1 MADIFDV
8 VADSTRRE
16 MLQILLENLVADSGE
31 MSVSELVA
39 RTGLSQ
45 PTVSKQLKVLR
56 EAPASHFVGAPAIL
70 QKIDRPELLLRTL
83 QSAQLRSTV
92 ITQRV
97 MPTFNATVG
106 KLGVHIGQMLVRQTQ
121 AIAVRAEAVQRLDR
135 PGIPGAKQLKGQIR
149 RFKHNLR
156 LGQYRFDTMPV
167 NSQEVAITPMSGSR

>member
-56 EAPASHFVGAPAIL
+56 EAGLVGVREDGQHRLYHLDPTPLEELEDWAIPFL
-70 QKIDRPELLLRTL
+70 SVNFPGDADEAGRERLFAAADEAVVVAGTSVG
-83 QSAQLRSTV
+83 SAAATTV
-92 ITQRV
+92 FQV
-97 MPTFNATVG
+97 
-106 KLGVHIGQMLVRQTQ
+106 TQ
-121 AIAVRAEAVQRLDR
+121 AFGDLQNTTKDAVRNAVSRLR
-135 PGIPGAKQLKGQIR
+135 K
-149 RFKHNLR
+149 
-156 LGQYRFDTMPV
+156 
-167 NSQEVAITPMSGSR
+167 SSGK

>member
-56 EAPASHFVGAPAIL
+56 EAGLVGVREDGQHRLYHLDPTPLEELEDWAIPFL
-70 QKIDRPELLLRTL
+70 SVNFPGDRDDAGQERLIAAADEAVVAAGTSVG
-83 QSAQLRSTV
+83 SAAATTV
-92 ITQRV
+92 FQV
-97 MPTFNATVG
+97 
-106 KLGVHIGQMLVRQTQ
+106 TQ
-121 AIAVRAEAVQRLDR
+121 AFGDLQNTTKDAVRNAVSRLR
-135 PGIPGAKQLKGQIR
+135 K
-149 RFKHNLR
+149 
-156 LGQYRFDTMPV
+156 
-167 NSQEVAITPMSGSR
+167 SSGK

>member
-56 EAPASHFVGAPAIL
+56 EAGLVGVREDGQHRLYHLDPTPLEELEDWAIPFL
-70 QKIDRPELLLRTL
+70 SVNFPGDLDDAGQERLFAAADEAVVAAGTSVG
-83 QSAQLRSTV
+83 SAAATTV
-92 ITQRV
+92 FQV
-97 MPTFNATVG
+97 
-106 KLGVHIGQMLVRQTQ
+106 TQ
-121 AIAVRAEAVQRLDR
+121 AFGDLQNTTNDAVRNAVSRLR
-135 PGIPGAKQLKGQIR
+135 K
-149 RFKHNLR
+149 
-156 LGQYRFDTMPV
+156 
-167 NSQEVAITPMSGSR
+167 SSGK